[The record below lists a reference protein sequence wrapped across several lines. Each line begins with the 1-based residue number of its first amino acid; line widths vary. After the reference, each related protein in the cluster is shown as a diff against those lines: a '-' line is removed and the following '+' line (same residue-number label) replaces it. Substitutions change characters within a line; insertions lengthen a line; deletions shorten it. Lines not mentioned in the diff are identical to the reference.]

1 MPIITFSDV
10 SFSGTSEPAI
20 VYQVF
25 FHLNDY
31 LHQPIVDLFL
41 SGCPMVPSR
50 KD

>member
-10 SFSGTSEPAI
+10 SFSGTAEPAI

-25 FHLNDY
+25 FHLDDY
-31 LHQPIVDLFL
+31 LQQPIVDHFP